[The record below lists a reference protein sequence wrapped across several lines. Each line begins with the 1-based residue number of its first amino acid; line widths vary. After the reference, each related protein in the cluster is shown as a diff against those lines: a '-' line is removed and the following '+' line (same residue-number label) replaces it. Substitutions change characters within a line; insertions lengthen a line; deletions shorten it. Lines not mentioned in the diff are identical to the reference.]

1 MKLNLFVK
9 QAVNNAK
16 TNKLMEIQ
24 SINKVKDENKT
35 QGVYLCYS
43 NGP

>member
-1 MKLNLFVK
+1 MKLNLFIK
-9 QAVNNAK
+9 QTDNNAK

-35 QGVYLCYS
+35 QGVYPCY
-43 NGP
+43 